1 MQLIA
6 LSCTDRLMPTQ
17 AACGSGLRALRQV
30 FFCLAII
37 AAVAFSSGC
46 GDKGASAA
54 DPAPGGGG
62 GGGGKGGGRRGA
74 GGDVPVTVATA
85 AHKDVPVEI
94 QVIGNVEAYTTI
106 TVKSQITGELNNVH
120 FNEGD
125 FVKKGEVLFEI
136 DRRPLEAS
144 LNQAVANTARD
155 RAALGQAQANLAKD
169 SAQAKYAETQAKR
182 YAELAQSGVISRDQ
196 AEQLRA
202 NADAVAQAVAADQAA
217 IESAKAAIGAGEAA
231 VQQIRVQLGYT
242 TIRSPIDGRTGNL
255 TVKQG
260 NVVTANNMD
269 MMTINQVE
277 PIYVTF
283 SVPEAQ
289 LNAIKGY
296 MGRQKL
302 PVRAKPQND
311 ESTEEVGALTFIDN
325 AVDATTGTIKLKGT
339 FTNNDHK
346 LWPGQFVRVTL
357 RLTTQAN
364 AVVVPN
370 EAVQAGQNGQ
380 FVYVVKP
387 DRTVDA
393 RPVTTG
399 QRVDQDL
406 VIQSGINAGDVV
418 VTEGQLRLA
427 PNNPNIKV
435 VVRDGRGGG
444 GRGGRGQAQG
454 RGEAQAQPAPG
465 ETQPQGGPPEGRKG
479 GRRGGKKTD

>member
-1 MQLIA
+1 ME
-6 LSCTDRLMPTQ
+6 
-17 AACGSGLRALRQV
+17 V
-30 FFCLAII
+30 
-37 AAVAFSSGC
+37 
-46 GDKGASAA
+46 
-54 DPAPGGGG
+54 
-62 GGGGKGGGRRGA
+62 
-74 GGDVPVTVATA
+74 
-85 AHKDVPVEI
+85 
-94 QVIGNVEAYTTI
+94 QVIGNVEAYSTI
-106 TVKSQITGELNNVH
+106 TVKAQVGGELTAVH
-120 FNEGD
+120 FREGD

-136 DRRPLEAS
+136 DRRPLEAT

-155 RAALGQAQANLAKD
+155 RAALGQAQANLARD
-169 SAQAKYAETQAKR
+169 SAQAKYTDTQAKR

-231 VQQIRVQLGYT
+231 VQQVRVQMGYT

-255 TVKQG
+255 TVKLG

-269 MMTINQVE
+269 LMTIVQVE

-289 LNAIKGY
+289 LNAIKNF
-296 MGRQKL
+296 MGRGKL
-302 PVRAKPQND
+302 AVRAKPQD
-311 ESTEEVGALTFIDN
+311 DDSTEEVGQLTFIDN
-325 AVDATTGTIKLKGT
+325 TVDPTTGTIKLKGT
-339 FTNNDHK
+339 FSNSDHK

-357 RLTTQAN
+357 RLTTQQN
-364 AVVVPN
+364 AVTVPN

-393 RPVTTG
+393 RQVTTG

-435 VVRDGRGGG
+435 AVRDGRGG
-444 GRGGRGQAQG
+444 RGGRGAGGPGGAAGRGEG
-454 RGEAQAQPAPG
+454 RGEAQAQP
-465 ETQPQGGPPEGRKG
+465 GGPAQAAPEGGSPEGKKG
-479 GRRGGKKTD
+479 GRRGFKKTE